1 MGRRAYRP
9 FFVIIAFLFTGCT
22 SFTSLP
28 VQYPVPGSGV
38 TVAGDTIMH
47 DGKPFAELRYYFT
60 LDERKSP
67 EEAYRLRAPVQH
79 RGIALYYHGHKQLVW
94 IFPERGLERDREQG
108 FYKALDRDDYHFG
121 WVFDITIAKDGRNIY
136 YKIPEK
142 FHTSRYRYSVAK
154 GASIRVDRKSS
165 LGSGSEL

>member
-1 MGRRAYRP
+1 MDRRAYSALI
-9 FFVIIAFLFTGCT
+9 VILAFLFTGCT

-28 VQYPVPGSGV
+28 VHYPVPASGI
-38 TVAGDTIMH
+38 TVNGDTIMH
-47 DGKPFAELRYYFT
+47 NEKPFAELRYYFT

-79 RGIALYYHGHKQLVW
+79 RGIALYYHVQKKLVW
-94 IFPERGLERDREQG
+94 IFPERGLDEDIENGQ
-108 FYKALDRDDYHFG
+108 YKALDRDDHYFG
-121 WVFDITIAKDGRNIY
+121 WVYDVTISGDGKNVH
-136 YKIPEK
+136 YKIPEM
-142 FHTSRYRYSVAK
+142 FHVSLFRYSVEK